1 MMKALAS
8 AKVIICVGSGG
19 VGKTTVAAALA
30 FQAATE
36 GKKVLVLT
44 VDPAR
49 RLKTTMGL
57 SESEDLV
64 QVRHAQ
70 IAASSTGELWAAV
83 IDNKKT
89 FDEFVRRAASVA
101 GGSVERILKNKL
113 YIQLSTTLSG
123 SQEFTAIEKLYSV
136 YESQQFDLI
145 VLDTPPAQHAMDFLL
160 APQKLSALFSDHIAK
175 WFRDP
180 QTKGLGLFTKIVQTG
195 TKQVMK
201 ALETLTG
208 SEFIGELADFFSD
221 IEKWQAR
228 LEERTSAVHRLL
240 VGEQTRFVLI
250 TSFDKAKLAEAE
262 QFSKEIRKG
271 GYRLSAVI
279 INRAYPSGIGTG
291 LDLKFSVKGGTD
303 LERAYIQAQDYYRER
318 DLIFDQFIALMGK
331 DVSQNGQIV
340 RLPEMESDISN
351 LDGVA
356 EMAQELKA

>member
-1 MMKALAS
+1 MIKSLAQ
-8 AKVIICVGSGG
+8 AKVVICVGSGG
-19 VGKTTVAAALA
+19 VGKTTVASALA
-30 FQAATE
+30 FEAATE

-44 VDPAR
+44 VDPAK

-64 QVRHAQ
+64 QVKHPDLK
-70 IAASSTGELWAAV
+70 GELWAAV

-89 FDEFVRRAASVA
+89 FDDFVRRAASVA
-101 GGSVERILKNKL
+101 GSGSVERILKNKL

-136 YESQQFDLI
+136 YESQKFDLI
-145 VLDTPPAQHAMDFLL
+145 VLDTPPSQHAMDFLL
-160 APQKLSALFSDHIAK
+160 APQKLAALFSDHIAK

-180 QTKGLGLFTKIVQTG
+180 QTKGLSLLTKLVQTG

-208 SEFIGELADFFSD
+208 SEFIGELGDFFSD
-221 IEKWQAR
+221 IEKWQSR

-240 VGEQTRFVLI
+240 VGEQTCFVLV
-250 TSFDKAKLAEAE
+250 TSFDEAKLNEAE

-271 GYRLSAVI
+271 GYRLSALI
-279 INRAYPSGIGTG
+279 INRAYPSGVGTG

-303 LERAYIQAQDYYRER
+303 LERAYIETQNYYRER
-318 DLIFDQFIALMGK
+318 DRIFEKFIARMGK
-331 DVSQNGQIV
+331 DVGQNGQIL
-340 RLPEMESDISN
+340 RLPEMESDVSDLN
-351 LDGVA
+351 GVA
-356 EMAQELKA
+356 QMARELRS